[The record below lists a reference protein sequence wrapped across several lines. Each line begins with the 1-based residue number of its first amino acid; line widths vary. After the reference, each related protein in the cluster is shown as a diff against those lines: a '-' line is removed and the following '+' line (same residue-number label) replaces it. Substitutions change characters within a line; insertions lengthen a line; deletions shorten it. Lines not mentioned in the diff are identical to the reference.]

1 MKKKTPEQELKALCN
16 NIRQEIDHWEHIN
29 QNGCNDPG
37 YADGTNMNLTRNHD
51 YVGASE
57 RLAEYEDTGLTP
69 PEIME
74 LKERDKPKL
83 VVYEHEFE
91 DNRLISYV
99 QRCES
104 CGEAYDP
111 SERFNFCPNCGQRIL
126 RRKED

>member
-1 MKKKTPEQELKALCN
+1 MERLTY
-16 NIRQEIDHWEHIN
+16 EIMDGGMVTDKENVKEFEIEDWVTV
-29 QNGCNDPG
+29 
-37 YADGTNMNLTRNHD
+37 YAGNA
-51 YVGASE
+51 VF

-104 CGEAYDP
+104 CGEQYDP
-111 SERFNFCPNCGQRIL
+111 SEKFNFCPNCGQRIL

>member
-1 MKKKTPEQELKALCN
+1 MYVTITKYPYLMLDCERRAEMERRTQ
-16 NIRQEIDHWEHIN
+16 
-29 QNGCNDPG
+29 PG
-37 YADGTNMNLTRNHD
+37 YEYHSCDFMDDGLYIDMNLLR
-51 YVGASE
+51 
-57 RLAEYEDTGLTP
+57 EYEDTDLTP
-69 PEIME
+69 AEIME

-111 SERFNFCPNCGQRIL
+111 SERFNFCPNCGQRI
-126 RRKED
+126 KWEE